1 MKHAFLLI
9 MTLIAITVVAV
20 LMISP
25 PADIAEFVR
34 SRLEDSGM
42 NGTGLI
48 ALAVLGLTLI
58 VVYICL
64 SSKFPAVK
72 NLIWIP
78 LGWIWELAFLLL
90 SYGKTPELPD
100 RLIRH
105 FGFSIVMGIGLWIM
119 LKQQG
124 RSGSDS

>member
-1 MKHAFLLI
+1 

-58 VVYICL
+58 VIYICL
-64 SSKFPAVK
+64 SRKFPAVK
-72 NLIWIP
+72 NRIWIP
-78 LGWIWELAFLLL
+78 LGWIWELAFLFLC
-90 SYGKTPELPD
+90 YGKSPELPD
-100 RLIRH
+100 RLIQH

>member
-9 MTLIAITVVAV
+9 MTLITITVMAV

-34 SRLEDSGM
+34 SRLEDSEI

-72 NLIWIP
+72 NRIWIP
-78 LGWIWELAFLLL
+78 LGWIWELAFLILC
-90 SYGKTPELPD
+90 YGKSPELPD
-100 RLIRH
+100 RLIQH

>member
-1 MKHAFLLI
+1 MKHAFLWI
-9 MTLIAITVVAV
+9 MTPIAITVAAV

-25 PADIAEFVR
+25 PADMAEFIR

-42 NGTGLI
+42 NWTGLI
-48 ALAVLGLTLI
+48 TLAVLGLTLI
-58 VVYICL
+58 AVYICL

-72 NLIWIP
+72 NRIWIP
-78 LGWIWELAFLLL
+78 LGWIWELAFLILC
-90 SYGKTPELPD
+90 YGKPPELPD
-100 RLIRH
+100 RLLQH

>member
-1 MKHAFLLI
+1 MKHAFLWI
-9 MTLIAITVVAV
+9 MTLIAITVAAV

-25 PADIAEFVR
+25 PADMAEFIR

-42 NGTGLI
+42 NWTGLI
-48 ALAVLGLTLI
+48 TLAVLGLTLI
-58 VVYICL
+58 AVYICL

-72 NLIWIP
+72 NRIWIP
-78 LGWIWELAFLLL
+78 LGLIWELAFLILC
-90 SYGKTPELPD
+90 YGKPPELPD
-100 RLIRH
+100 RLLQH

>member
-1 MKHAFLLI
+1 MKHAFLWI
-9 MTLIAITVVAV
+9 MALIAITVAAV

-25 PADIAEFVR
+25 PADMAEFVR

-42 NGTGLI
+42 NRTGLI
-48 ALAVLGLTLI
+48 TLAVLGLTLI
-58 VVYICL
+58 AVYICL

-72 NLIWIP
+72 NRTWIP

>member
-1 MKHAFLLI
+1 MKHAFLWI
-9 MTLIAITVVAV
+9 MTLIAITVAAV

-25 PADIAEFVR
+25 PADMAEFIR
-34 SRLEDSGM
+34 SSLEDSGM
-42 NGTGLI
+42 NWTGLI
-48 ALAVLGLTLI
+48 TLAVLGLTLI
-58 VVYICL
+58 AVYICL

-72 NLIWIP
+72 NRIWIP
-78 LGWIWELAFLLL
+78 LGWIWELAFLILC
-90 SYGKTPELPD
+90 YGKPPELPD
-100 RLIRH
+100 RLLQH

>member
-1 MKHAFLLI
+1 MKHAFLWI
-9 MTLIAITVVAV
+9 MTLIAITVAAV

-25 PADIAEFVR
+25 PADMAEFIR

-42 NGTGLI
+42 NWTGLI
-48 ALAVLGLTLI
+48 TLAVLGLTLI
-58 VVYICL
+58 AVYICL

-72 NLIWIP
+72 NRIWIP
-78 LGWIWELAFLLL
+78 LGWIWELAFLILC
-90 SYGKTPELPD
+90 YGKPPELPD
-100 RLIRH
+100 RLLQH
-105 FGFSIVMGIGLWIM
+105 FGFSIVMGIGLRIM

>member
-1 MKHAFLLI
+1 MKHAFLWI
-9 MTLIAITVVAV
+9 MGLIAITVMAV

-25 PADIAEFVR
+25 PADMAEFIR

-42 NGTGLI
+42 NWTGLI

-58 VVYICL
+58 AAYICL
-64 SSKFPAVK
+64 SRKFPAVK
-72 NLIWIP
+72 NRIWIP
-78 LGWIWELAFLLL
+78 LGWIWELAFLILC
-90 SYGKTPELPD
+90 YGKTPELPD

-124 RSGSDS
+124 RSGSAG

>member
-25 PADIAEFVR
+25 PADMAEFIR
-34 SRLEDSGM
+34 SRLEDSEI

-58 VVYICL
+58 AVYICL
-64 SSKFPAVK
+64 SKKFPAVK
-72 NLIWIP
+72 NRIWIP
-78 LGWIWELAFLLL
+78 LGWIWELAFLFLC
-90 SYGKTPELPD
+90 YGKSPELPD
-100 RLIRH
+100 RLIQH

-119 LKQQG
+119 LKRQG
-124 RSGSDS
+124 SSGSDS

>member
-1 MKHAFLLI
+1 MA
-9 MTLIAITVVAV
+9 LIAITVAAV

-25 PADIAEFVR
+25 PADMAEFVR

-42 NGTGLI
+42 NRTGLI
-48 ALAVLGLTLI
+48 TLAVLGLTLI
-58 VVYICL
+58 AVYICL

>member
-1 MKHAFLLI
+1 MKHAFLWI
-9 MTLIAITVVAV
+9 MTLIAITVAAV

-25 PADIAEFVR
+25 PADMAEFIR

-42 NGTGLI
+42 NWTGLI
-48 ALAVLGLTLI
+48 TLAVLGLTLI
-58 VVYICL
+58 AVYICL

-72 NLIWIP
+72 NRIWIP
-78 LGWIWELAFLLL
+78 LGWIWELAFLILC
-90 SYGKTPELPD
+90 YGKAPELPD
-100 RLIRH
+100 RLLQH

>member
-1 MKHAFLLI
+1 MEHAFLWI
-9 MTLIAITVVAV
+9 MTLIAITVAAV

-25 PADIAEFVR
+25 PADMAEFIR

-42 NGTGLI
+42 NWTGLI
-48 ALAVLGLTLI
+48 TLAVLGLTLI
-58 VVYICL
+58 AVYICL

-72 NLIWIP
+72 NRIWIP
-78 LGWIWELAFLLL
+78 LGWIWELAFLILC
-90 SYGKTPELPD
+90 YGKPPELPD
-100 RLIRH
+100 RLLQH

>member
-1 MKHAFLLI
+1 MKHAFLWI
-9 MTLIAITVVAV
+9 MALIAITVAAV

-25 PADIAEFVR
+25 PADMAEFIR

-42 NGTGLI
+42 NWTGLI

-58 VVYICL
+58 AVYICL
-64 SSKFPAVK
+64 SRKFPAVK
-72 NLIWIP
+72 NRIWIP

>member
-1 MKHAFLLI
+1 MKHAFLWI
-9 MTLIAITVVAV
+9 MALIAIIVMAV

-34 SRLEDSGM
+34 SRLEDSEI

-58 VVYICL
+58 VIYICL
-64 SSKFPAVK
+64 SKKFPAVK
-72 NLIWIP
+72 NRIWIP
-78 LGWIWELAFLLL
+78 LGWIWELAFLILY
-90 SYGKTPELPD
+90 YGKSPELPD
-100 RLIRH
+100 RLIQH

-119 LKQQG
+119 LK
-124 RSGSDS
+124 R

>member
-1 MKHAFLLI
+1 MKHAFLWI
-9 MTLIAITVVAV
+9 MALIAITVAAV

-25 PADIAEFVR
+25 PADMAEFIR

-42 NGTGLI
+42 NRTGLI
-48 ALAVLGLTLI
+48 TLAVLGLTLI
-58 VVYICL
+58 AVYICL

-72 NLIWIP
+72 NRIWIP

-100 RLIRH
+100 RLIQH

-124 RSGSDS
+124 RSGSVS

>member
-1 MKHAFLLI
+1 
-9 MTLIAITVVAV
+9 MTLIAITVAAV

-25 PADIAEFVR
+25 PADMAEFIR

-42 NGTGLI
+42 NWTGLI
-48 ALAVLGLTLI
+48 TLAVLGLTLI
-58 VVYICL
+58 AVYICL

-72 NLIWIP
+72 NRIWIP
-78 LGWIWELAFLLL
+78 LGWIWELAFLILC
-90 SYGKTPELPD
+90 YGKPPELPD
-100 RLIRH
+100 RLLQH

>member
-1 MKHAFLLI
+1 MKHAFLWI
-9 MTLIAITVVAV
+9 MTLLAITVAAV

-25 PADIAEFVR
+25 PADMAEFIR

-42 NGTGLI
+42 NWTGLI
-48 ALAVLGLTLI
+48 TLAVLGLTLI
-58 VVYICL
+58 AVYICL

-72 NLIWIP
+72 NRIWIP
-78 LGWIWELAFLLL
+78 LGWIWELAFLILC
-90 SYGKTPELPD
+90 YGKPPELPD
-100 RLIRH
+100 RLLQH

>member
-1 MKHAFLLI
+1 MKHAFLWI
-9 MTLIAITVVAV
+9 MTLIAITVAAV

-25 PADIAEFVR
+25 PADMAEFIR

-42 NGTGLI
+42 NWTGLI
-48 ALAVLGLTLI
+48 TLAVLGLTLI
-58 VVYICL
+58 AVYICL

-72 NLIWIP
+72 NRIWIP
-78 LGWIWELAFLLL
+78 LGWIWELAFLILC
-90 SYGKTPELPD
+90 YGKPPELPD
-100 RLIRH
+100 RLLQH
-105 FGFSIVMGIGLWIM
+105 FGFPIVMGIGLWIM

>member
-58 VVYICL
+58 VIYICL
-64 SSKFPAVK
+64 SRKFPAVK
-72 NLIWIP
+72 NRIWIP
-78 LGWIWELAFLLL
+78 LGWIWELAFL
-90 SYGKTPELPD
+90 
-100 RLIRH
+100 
-105 FGFSIVMGIGLWIM
+105 
-119 LKQQG
+119 
-124 RSGSDS
+124 

>member
-25 PADIAEFVR
+25 PADIVEFVR
-34 SRLEDSGM
+34 SRLEDSEI

-48 ALAVLGLTLI
+48 TLAVLGLTLI
-58 VVYICL
+58 AVYICL

-72 NLIWIP
+72 NRIWIP
-78 LGWIWELAFLLL
+78 LGWIWELAFLFLC
-90 SYGKTPELPD
+90 YGKSPELPD
-100 RLIRH
+100 RLIQH

-119 LKQQG
+119 LKQQC

>member
-1 MKHAFLLI
+1 MKHAFLWI
-9 MTLIAITVVAV
+9 MALIAITVAAV

-25 PADIAEFVR
+25 PADMAEFVR

-42 NGTGLI
+42 NRTGLI
-48 ALAVLGLTLI
+48 TLAVLGLTLI
-58 VVYICL
+58 AVYICL
-64 SSKFPAVK
+64 SSKFPDVK
-72 NLIWIP
+72 NRIWIP
-78 LGWIWELAFLLL
+78 PGWIWELAFLLL

>member
-1 MKHAFLLI
+1 MKHAFLWI
-9 MTLIAITVVAV
+9 MALIAITVAAV

-25 PADIAEFVR
+25 PADMAEFIR

-42 NGTGLI
+42 NRTGLI
-48 ALAVLGLTLI
+48 TLAVLGLTLI
-58 VVYICL
+58 AVYICL

-72 NLIWIP
+72 NRIWIP

-100 RLIRH
+100 RLIQH

-119 LKQQG
+119 LKRQG
-124 RSGSDS
+124 SSGSDS

>member
-1 MKHAFLLI
+1 MKHAFLWI
-9 MTLIAITVVAV
+9 MTLIAITVAAV

-25 PADIAEFVR
+25 PADMAEFIR

-42 NGTGLI
+42 NWTGLI
-48 ALAVLGLTLI
+48 TLAVLGLTLI
-58 VVYICL
+58 AVYICL

-72 NLIWIP
+72 NRIWIP
-78 LGWIWELAFLLL
+78 LGWIWELAFLILC
-90 SYGKTPELPD
+90 YGIPPELPE
-100 RLIRH
+100 RLLQH

>member
-1 MKHAFLLI
+1 MKHAFLWI
-9 MTLIAITVVAV
+9 MALIAITVAAV

-25 PADIAEFVR
+25 PADMAEFVR

-42 NGTGLI
+42 NRTGLI
-48 ALAVLGLTLI
+48 TLAVLGLTLI
-58 VVYICL
+58 AVYICL

-72 NLIWIP
+72 NRIWIP

>member
-1 MKHAFLLI
+1 MKHAFLWI
-9 MTLIAITVVAV
+9 MTLIAITVAAV

-25 PADIAEFVR
+25 PADMAEFIR

-42 NGTGLI
+42 NWTCLI
-48 ALAVLGLTLI
+48 TLAVLGLTLI
-58 VVYICL
+58 AVYICL

-72 NLIWIP
+72 NRIWIP
-78 LGWIWELAFLLL
+78 LGWIWELAFLILC
-90 SYGKTPELPD
+90 YGKPPELPD
-100 RLIRH
+100 RLLQH